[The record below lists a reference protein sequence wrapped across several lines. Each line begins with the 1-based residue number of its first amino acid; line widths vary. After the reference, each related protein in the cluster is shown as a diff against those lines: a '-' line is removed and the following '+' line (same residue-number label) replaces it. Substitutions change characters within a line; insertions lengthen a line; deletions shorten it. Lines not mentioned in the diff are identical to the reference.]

1 MRQFVA
7 NAPKAHESLSTEA
20 QKVPVRGTAIPLI
33 CISQH
38 CTALAQ
44 YRKSNM
50 IRQQLEVHDTFA
62 LEELVLLQSKSGPEA
77 RFNVAGE

>member
-1 MRQFVA
+1 MA

-20 QKVPVRGTAIPLI
+20 QKVPVLGTAIPLI
-33 CISQH
+33 CMSQC

-50 IRQQLEVHDTFA
+50 IRQQPKVHDTFA
-62 LEELVLLQSKSGPEA
+62 SEELVLLQSKSGPEA

>member
-1 MRQFVA
+1 MA

-33 CISQH
+33 CISQC
-38 CTALAQ
+38 CTVLAQ

-50 IRQQLEVHDTFA
+50 IRQQPEVHDTFVS
-62 LEELVLLQSKSGPEA
+62 EELVLLQSKSGPEA
-77 RFNVAGE
+77 CFNVAGR